1 MQQLTGLDATF
12 LALDSPTVCSH
23 LGGMAV
29 LDPPARG
36 PALNLLRLTELI
48 ESRLHLAPPFRRRIV
63 EVPFG
68 LDQPYWIE
76 DPNFDIEFQVRELAL
91 PAPGDTH
98 QLATMAARLHER
110 PLDRRH
116 PLWEMYLI
124 HGLAGGRKALYTKV
138 HHAAIDG
145 VVGNNLLIALF
156 DTSADPRTE
165 RPAFPWRPDD
175 EPSAGTLLTRSA
187 VSAVRHPLRLA
198 RQSADLIRSLSAM
211 ANSPGRPRLPALD
224 RFIPRRGRSAVA
236 SAPPLI
242 APRTPFNKML
252 GPRRRCA
259 FGNLPLAKVK
269 RVKDFAGVTV
279 NDVVMALCAG
289 GLRTWL
295 RDHNALP
302 PGPLLAAAPV
312 SIRAEHHEATEGN
325 RFSKVIAPLPT
336 HLSEPGE
343 RLRAVHEAMEA
354 AKDQFSSMPTDLFN
368 DIAQFS
374 MPALTSQACR
384 LANRLRLFERI
395 SPLNLFVSNV
405 PGPTVDM
412 YLGGSRLHAVYPM
425 STIADGQGLNITV
438 LGSRGR
444 LNVGIVADP
453 DLVPDVEAL
462 MDALVDELNLLD
474 MPAGSD
480 SRRLSG

>member
-1 MQQLTGLDATF
+1 MAMQQLTGLDATF

-175 EPSAGTLLTRSA
+175 EPSAETLLARSA

-259 FGNLPLAKVK
+259 F
-269 RVKDFAGVTV
+269 
-279 NDVVMALCAG
+279 
-289 GLRTWL
+289 
-295 RDHNALP
+295 
-302 PGPLLAAAPV
+302 
-312 SIRAEHHEATEGN
+312 ATY
-325 RFSKVIAPLPT
+325 RWQK
-336 HLSEPGE
+336 
-343 RLRAVHEAMEA
+343 
-354 AKDQFSSMPTDLFN
+354 
-368 DIAQFS
+368 
-374 MPALTSQACR
+374 
-384 LANRLRLFERI
+384 
-395 SPLNLFVSNV
+395 
-405 PGPTVDM
+405 
-412 YLGGSRLHAVYPM
+412 
-425 STIADGQGLNITV
+425 
-438 LGSRGR
+438 
-444 LNVGIVADP
+444 
-453 DLVPDVEAL
+453 
-462 MDALVDELNLLD
+462 
-474 MPAGSD
+474 
-480 SRRLSG
+480 